1 MRVLVVGQS
10 GQLGQSLVTNGKSG
24 FDFPFFDLRNTNHF
38 EIQKFESEISRLHP
52 DAIVNAAAFTNVDA
66 AEIQKDLAED
76 LNVLLP
82 DALSRISSNLE
93 IPFYHVSTDY
103 VFSGISNSPW
113 EITSPQRPNGI
124 YAKTK
129 LAGEKISIKNY
140 ENGTRI
146 LRTAWLYSK
155 YRKNFAKTMIRMAL
169 RNNEKIDVVADQT
182 GQPTSAK
189 DLADQIFMCLKQN
202 ITPGIYHATNS
213 GQATWN
219 EFAKELFRLIGE
231 DPNRVVPM
239 SSTELKRPAPRP
251 AYSVLSHTCW
261 ENTGVKPMRNWREA
275 LKNQIKEIKVAV
287 IAEGI

>member
-1 MRVLVVGQS
+1 MRVLVIGQS
-10 GQLGQSLVTNGKSG
+10 GQLGQSLVTNGKLG
-24 FDFPFFDLRNTNHF
+24 YDFPFFDLRNTNYF

-52 DAIVNAAAFTNVDA
+52 DAIVNAAAFTDVDA
-66 AEIQKDLAED
+66 AETQKNLAED

-82 DALSRISSNLE
+82 DALSRISSNLG

-113 EITSPQRPNGI
+113 EITSPQKPIGI

-155 YRKNFAKTMIRMAL
+155 YRKNFAKTMIRLAL
-169 RNNEKIDVVADQT
+169 GNNQKIDVVADQT

-202 ITPGIYHATNS
+202 IAPGIYHATNS

-219 EFAKELFRLIGE
+219 EFAKEIFSLIGE

-239 SSTELKRPAPRP
+239 ISTELKRPAPRP
-251 AYSVLSHTCW
+251 TYSVLSHYCW
-261 ENTGVKPMRNWREA
+261 ENTKVKPMRDWREA
-275 LKNQIKEIKVAV
+275 LKDQIQEIKAAV